1 MQLFDTCG
9 CKWGISHGA
18 GGPGRRYAPSRK
30 CPSRKNEISVEH
42 AALAICR
49 EARDFVHALCF
60 GNLRQLIKLRLFKA
74 VAVAV
79 PTGSMLPAK
88 QVIVVFKLGC
98 IKTGKRG
105 AHLRARSCVPCFRGQ
120 AFIVHELPERDGG
133 DSPWA
138 RRLAKPL
145 HERRPKFEAGN
156 MVQKAKAAGQVM
168 RAVRI
173 WRWRRGMFSQQG
185 LQHITGDEMRIEVVQ
200 LFEQVTGMAGEVFAC
215 IDADVVDT
223 GVGERLC

>member
-9 CKWGISHGA
+9 YIWESRMEG

-79 PTGSMLPAK
+79 PTGSMLPTK
-88 QVIVVFKLGC
+88 QVIVVFKFGC

-105 AHLRARSCVPCFRGQ
+105 AHLHARSCAPCFRGQ

-133 DSPWA
+133 DAPWA

-145 HERRPKFEAGN
+145 HERRPKFEAGH
-156 MVQKAKAAGQVM
+156 MVQKAKTADQVM
-168 RAVRI
+168 RAARI
-173 WRWRRGMFSQQG
+173 WRWRCGMFSQQG
-185 LQHITGDEMRIEVVQ
+185 LQHITGDEMRIEVAQ
-200 LFEQVTGMAGEVFAC
+200 LFEQVTGMVGEVFAC
-215 IDADVVDT
+215 VDAGIVDT